1 MSQPVLAILV
11 LLQTPISTTILQTDI
26 INMNKQL
33 INAISQSSYKCAE
46 TLELNFFHGHTMIH
60 IYIYIYTTLTFLGK
74 HVIQTN
80 PSKFDERLFSD
91 IYICADYV
99 SNREEKYR
107 ILCFEA
113 VGVPEGRSS
122 EGYASFKQVKPWP
135 WHVEVILGVGVVGL
149 VTNKELC
156 QVIWG
161 IIIKNFMHKYSFIV
175 SEKGFGL

>member
-1 MSQPVLAILV
+1 MCRNTGIKFLSR
-11 LLQTPISTTILQTDI
+11 TYNDT
-26 INMNKQL
+26 
-33 INAISQSSYKCAE
+33 
-46 TLELNFFHGHTMIH
+46 H

-113 VGVPEGRSS
+113 GGVPEGRSS

-135 WHVEVILGVGVVGL
+135 WHVEVIPGVSVMGL
-149 VTNKELC
+149 VTNKNRREFTKSDIQNC
-156 QVIWG
+156 
-161 IIIKNFMHKYSFIV
+161 V
-175 SEKGFGL
+175 SHS